1 MKKVVGFFV
10 LILVFLACKQN
21 IKTEDVALLN
31 GYWEVKKVVFDSIED
46 KEYRMNEVYDYFKIV
61 KHKGIRK
68 KVMPQL
74 DGTFLVN
81 DVEEKV
87 AVRYEDK
94 RVFIDYT
101 TPYMKWSEE
110 IIVLTNEE
118 LVLLNKDKTEYH
130 YKRATAINL
139 MGDGKEIK

>member
-21 IKTEDVALLN
+21 IKTEDVAQLN

-61 KHKGIRK
+61 KEKGIRK

-87 AVRYEDK
+87 AVRYEDN
-94 RVFIDYT
+94 RVFIDYI

-110 IIVLTNEE
+110 IIALTNEE

>member
-10 LILVFLACKQN
+10 LILVFLSCKQN

-46 KEYRMNEVYDYFKIV
+46 KEYRMNEVYDYFRIV
-61 KHKGIRK
+61 KDKGIRK

-87 AVRYEDK
+87 AVRYEDD

-110 IIVLTNEE
+110 IIALTNEE

>member
-31 GYWEVKKVVFDSIED
+31 GYWEVEKVVFDSIED

-61 KHKGIRK
+61 KEKGIRK

-87 AVRYEDK
+87 AVRYEDD

-110 IIVLTNEE
+110 IIALTNEE

>member
-61 KHKGIRK
+61 KEKGIRK

-87 AVRYEDK
+87 AVRYEDD

-110 IIVLTNEE
+110 IIALTNEE

>member
-1 MKKVVGFFV
+1 MKKIVGFFI

-61 KHKGIRK
+61 KDKGIRK

-87 AVRYEDK
+87 AVRYEDN

-110 IIVLTNEE
+110 IIALTNEE

>member
-1 MKKVVGFFV
+1 MKKIVGFFI

-61 KHKGIRK
+61 KDKGIRK

-87 AVRYEDK
+87 AVRYEDD

-110 IIVLTNEE
+110 IIALTNEE